1 MLNSVFKQY
10 EAMVRPF
17 FGGEI
22 YRNHAGGKRDLVLQG
37 VTYSRMSH
45 ITFSL
50 VVLEVFIIKP
60 PPLLPMTVKT
70 WSPADKVGLS
80 E

>member
-1 MLNSVFKQY
+1 MLKQY

-17 FGGEI
+17 FAGEI
-22 YRNHAGGKRDLVLQG
+22 YRNHAGGKRVLVLHW
-37 VTYSRMSH
+37 VIYSRMSH

-50 VVLEVFIIKP
+50 GLLEVFIIKP